1 MSFELKIFYIIVAMK
16 TKLTNLAAL
25 VVALIIA
32 NTTTATPADSSA
44 KNEKQKESL
53 DIYHRALKYNDM
65 GTAATALTN
74 YLYAGGNP
82 SYQDS
87 LAIIYYNL
95 NNMSGAYKL
104 ANELFTA
111 DAKNVTALTLLAD
124 ISGRGGEPKIS
135 LEWYEK
141 LCALS
146 PSAFNFYQL
155 GSKQFVLERK
165 LECRQSLQKV
175 VADSAEAMK
184 QTVSLEVNNGY
195 FEQVPVLAATYNML
209 GVLAFQDKKTAEAE
223 EYYKKA
229 IAAAPNFVIGKQNLD
244 GLKGGGASKTSTKP
258 TGTGKS
264 KG

>member
-1 MSFELKIFYIIVAMK
+1 MLAIA
-16 TKLTNLAAL
+16 LLAAN
-25 VVALIIA
+25 IA
-32 NTTTATPADSSA
+32 TASPADSSA

-53 DIYHRALKYNDM
+53 DIYHRALRYNDM

-74 YLYAGGNP
+74 FLYAGGNP

-104 ANELFTA
+104 ANELYTA
-111 DAKNVTALTLLAD
+111 DNKNVTALTLLAD

-141 LCALS
+141 LCVLS

-175 VADSAEAMK
+175 VADSADATK
-184 QTVSLEVNNGY
+184 QTVSLEVSNGY

-223 EYYKKA
+223 ALYKKA
-229 IAAAPNFVIGKQNLD
+229 IEVAPNFVIAKQNLD
-244 GLKGGGASKTSTKP
+244 GLKPGGAAKPATKP
-258 TGTGKS
+258 AGTAKT